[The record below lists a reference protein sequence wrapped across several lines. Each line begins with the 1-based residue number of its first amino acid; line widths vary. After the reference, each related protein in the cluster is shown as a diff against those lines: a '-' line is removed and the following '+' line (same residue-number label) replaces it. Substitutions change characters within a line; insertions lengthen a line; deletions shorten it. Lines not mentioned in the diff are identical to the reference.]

1 MTEESFSSEG
11 STLPPPIE
19 STSPTPPPVPPTN
32 RWRWWIHLL
41 LIGTYPF
48 LGGLVRS
55 HNPASGPAFS
65 GTTSGLLTVSTLE
78 IFLFTMVFALGWL
91 ASRASWEELSL
102 RWRPGWWVVPLG
114 VSYSVAIRFALLIII
129 MIIGVVLVAT
139 RVVTVETLQGFMETN
154 SPDVE
159 VLVSVSAL
167 QQNSA
172 YFWLMLT
179 LVSFVIAGL
188 REELWR
194 GAMLA
199 GMRALWPKAF
209 GSSRGQYLAVT
220 LIAILFGTMHLG
232 MGAVAAALAGIVG
245 WFLGVIIVLHRSICP
260 AVIAHGMFD
269 ATTFAILPWALEK
282 LQHYR

>member
-1 MTEESFSSEG
+1 M
-11 STLPPPIE
+11 
-19 STSPTPPPVPPTN
+19 
-32 RWRWWIHLL
+32 
-41 LIGTYPF
+41 
-48 LGGLVRS
+48 RS
-55 HNPASGPAFS
+55 HNPAGGPAFS
-65 GTTSGLLTVSTLE
+65 GNTTGLLTVSTLE
-78 IFLFTMVFALGWL
+78 IFLFATVFTLGWL

-114 VSYSVAIRFALLIII
+114 VSYSVAIRFALLVIV
-129 MIIGVVLVAT
+129 MVIGVVLVAT
-139 RVVTVETLQGFMETN
+139 RSVTVETLQGFMETN

-167 QQNSA
+167 QHNSA

-179 LVSFVIAGL
+179 LVSFVLAGL

-199 GMRALWPKAF
+199 GMRALWPKGF
-209 GSSRGQYLAVT
+209 GSLRGQYLAVT
-220 LIAILFGTMHLG
+220 LIAILFGTMHLA
-232 MGAVAAALAGIVG
+232 MGPVAAGAAGIVG
-245 WFLGVIIVLHRSICP
+245 WFLGVIIVLHRSIWP

>member
-1 MTEESFSSEG
+1 
-11 STLPPPIE
+11 
-19 STSPTPPPVPPTN
+19 
-32 RWRWWIHLL
+32 
-41 LIGTYPF
+41 
-48 LGGLVRS
+48 
-55 HNPASGPAFS
+55 
-65 GTTSGLLTVSTLE
+65 
-78 IFLFTMVFALGWL
+78 
-91 ASRASWEELSL
+91 
-102 RWRPGWWVVPLG
+102 
-114 VSYSVAIRFALLIII
+114 

-139 RVVTVETLQGFMETN
+139 RAVNVETLQGFMETN

-167 QQNSA
+167 QENSA

-232 MGAVAAALAGIVG
+232 MGLVAAALAGIVG
-245 WFLGVIIVLHRSICP
+245 WFLGVIIVLHRSIWP